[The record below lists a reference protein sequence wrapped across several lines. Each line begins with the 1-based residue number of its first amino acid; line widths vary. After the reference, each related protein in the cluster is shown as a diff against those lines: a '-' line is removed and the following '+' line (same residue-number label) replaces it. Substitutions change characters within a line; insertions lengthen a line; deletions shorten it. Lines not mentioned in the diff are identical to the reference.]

1 MFIMK
6 KWNIMS
12 EGEIISCCFRAPG
25 HVAEKLG
32 SMMYLS
38 DMIKEKHPEF
48 NIKYG
53 KGGKVYF
60 YTDD

>member
-1 MFIMK
+1 
-6 KWNIMS
+6 MS